1 MSSFAAYICKLRDH
15 INQNH
20 LYYLKSI
27 LSSGA
32 LDGTPRTTEQ
42 YLHGGQKGEA
52 RVVPGLSGPATV
64 EDLGG
69 RVSLDLWAGPK
80 KKNVPSQGEPHHV
93 GLEPPRSAWALQAC
107 TARSHRSEL
116 GHHAA
121 GFGVSL
127 GKDN

>member
-1 MSSFAAYICKLRDH
+1 MSPFAAYICKLRDH

-32 LDGTPRTTEQ
+32 LDGTPQTAEQ

-52 RVVPGLSGPATV
+52 WVVPGLSGPATV

-93 GLEPPRSAWALQAC
+93 GWSHLEQLGPCRRAQRGEATGQSWVTMPLA
-107 TARSHRSEL
+107 SE
-116 GHHAA
+116 
-121 GFGVSL
+121 
-127 GKDN
+127 